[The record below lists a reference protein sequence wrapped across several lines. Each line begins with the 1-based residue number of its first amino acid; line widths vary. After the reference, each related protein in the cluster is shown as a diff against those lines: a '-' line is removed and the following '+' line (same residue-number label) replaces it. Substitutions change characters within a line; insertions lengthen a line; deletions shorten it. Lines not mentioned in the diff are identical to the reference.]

1 MKQRFAVYVVKLIA
15 QHVLMQNR
23 WSDTRLFADSTPA
36 NFLEQASRARKRKE
50 EGREE
55 KWVLFGA
62 FFMFSNFYH
71 LDLHRN
77 KNHVALAN
85 L

>member
-50 EGREE
+50 EGREG
-55 KWVLFGA
+55 KRSGCYLVP
-62 FFMFSNFYH
+62 FSCSPTSTI
-71 LDLHRN
+71 
-77 KNHVALAN
+77 
-85 L
+85 